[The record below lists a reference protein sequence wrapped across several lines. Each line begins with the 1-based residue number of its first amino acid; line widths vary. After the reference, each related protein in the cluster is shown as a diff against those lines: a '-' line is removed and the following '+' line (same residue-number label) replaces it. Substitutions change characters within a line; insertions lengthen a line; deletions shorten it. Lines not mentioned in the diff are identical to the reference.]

1 MVGNGLPDRCR
12 AAILH
17 PFVTR
22 TRFVRVSLTVEP
34 RQRHNCCA
42 MYDVIAMGE
51 TMVAFEAQQFGPLR
65 EAEDF
70 KKWVGGAADNFIIA
84 VARLGFTTGWFSRVG
99 DDELGRFIVRW
110 IRGEG
115 VDVSRTVVDS
125 TKPTGLFL
133 VERRSTVA
141 NFKCWFYRSTSAAT
155 NVCPEDIDEGYLS
168 QAKYIYP
175 EGIMLY
181 VSDSA
186 RRAVQKMF
194 DVAGR
199 HNREIIFDPNLRLTM
214 ASAEESRA
222 LVIPLMQRATY
233 CLPGEDELRMIM
245 NESETSAAIRKAHN
259 LGIEKLI
266 VKAGAGGA
274 ILAPA
279 GREPQHMP
287 GFKLSRFMS
296 PMGAG
301 DCFVG
306 GFTAGLLKE
315 QPLETCVRWGNAVG
329 AFNTMAYGPFHACPS
344 FDELQSFLEGVEKP
358 SR

>member
-1 MVGNGLPDRCR
+1 
-12 AAILH
+12 
-17 PFVTR
+17 
-22 TRFVRVSLTVEP
+22 
-34 RQRHNCCA
+34 

-99 DDELGRFIVRW
+99 DDELGRFVVRG

-115 VDVSRTVVDS
+115 VDVSRVRVDP
-125 TKPTGLFL
+125 TKPTGLFI
-133 VERRSTVA
+133 VERRSPET
-141 NFKCWFYRSTSAAT
+141 NFKCWFYRNTSAAT
-155 NVCPEDIDEGYLS
+155 NVCPDDVDEEYLS
-168 QAKYIYP
+168 QSTYIYP

-186 RRAVQKMF
+186 RKAVQKMF
-194 DVAGR
+194 DVAVR
-199 HNREIIFDPNLRLTM
+199 HDRAVIFDPNLRLTM
-214 ASAEESRA
+214 ASAEEARA
-222 LVIPLMQRATY
+222 LVIPLMQKATY
-233 CLPGEDELRMIM
+233 CLPGEDELRLIM
-245 NESETSAAIRKAHN
+245 NESETRAAIRKAHS

-279 GREPQHMP
+279 GQEPEHIP
-287 GFKLSRFMS
+287 GFKLSKPVS

-306 GFTAGLLKE
+306 GFTAGLLKG
-315 QPLETCVRWGNAVG
+315 QPLDICVRWGNAVG

-344 FDELQSFLEGVEKP
+344 FSELQSFLAGKEEP

>member
-1 MVGNGLPDRCR
+1 
-12 AAILH
+12 
-17 PFVTR
+17 
-22 TRFVRVSLTVEP
+22 
-34 RQRHNCCA
+34 
-42 MYDVIAMGE
+42 MYDVISMGE
-51 TMVAFEAQQFGPLR
+51 TMVAFEAQQYGPLR

-84 VARLGFTTGWFSRVG
+84 VARLGFNTGWFSRVG

-115 VDVSRTVVDS
+115 VDVSRVRSDS

-133 VERRSTVA
+133 VERRSPDA
-141 NFKCWFYRSTSAAT
+141 NFKCYFYRRMSAAT
-155 NVCPEDIDEGYLS
+155 NICPEDVDEEYLS

-186 RRAVQKMF
+186 RKAVQKMF
-194 DVAGR
+194 DVAAR
-199 HNREIIFDPNLRLTM
+199 HNRDIVFDPNLRLTM

-222 LVIPLMQRATY
+222 LVIPLMQKATY

-245 NESETSAAIRKAHN
+245 NEDDTAGAIRKAHS

-279 GREPQHMP
+279 GQEPEHIP
-287 GFKLSRFMS
+287 GFKLGRYMS

-306 GFTAGLLKE
+306 GFTAGLLME
-315 QPLETCVRWGNAVG
+315 QPLDMCVRWGNAVG

-344 FDELQSFLEGVEKP
+344 FSELQSFLAGKEEP

>member
-1 MVGNGLPDRCR
+1 
-12 AAILH
+12 
-17 PFVTR
+17 
-22 TRFVRVSLTVEP
+22 
-34 RQRHNCCA
+34 

-84 VARLGFTTGWFSRVG
+84 VARLGFKTGWFSRVG
-99 DDELGRFIVRW
+99 DDELGRFVVRW

-115 VDVSRTVVDS
+115 VDVSHVRVDS
-125 TKPTGLFL
+125 SKPTGLFL
-133 VERRSTVA
+133 VERRSPEA
-141 NFKCWFYRSTSAAT
+141 NFKCYFYRSTSAAT
-155 NVCPEDIDEGYLS
+155 NVCPEDVDEEYLS

-186 RRAVQKMF
+186 RKAVQKMF
-194 DVAGR
+194 DVALK
-199 HNREIIFDPNLRLTM
+199 HNRDVIFDPNLRLTM

-222 LVIPLMQRATY
+222 LVIPLMQKATY
-233 CLPGEDELRMIM
+233 CLPGEDEDELRLIM
-245 NESETSAAIRKAHN
+245 DEDETSVAIKKAHS

-279 GREPQHMP
+279 GQEPQHMP
-287 GFKLSRFMS
+287 GFRLGKYMS
-296 PMGAG
+296 AMGAG

-306 GFTAGLLKE
+306 G
-315 QPLETCVRWGNAVG
+315 
-329 AFNTMAYGPFHACPS
+329 PS
-344 FDELQSFLEGVEKP
+344 HESAT
-358 SR
+358 